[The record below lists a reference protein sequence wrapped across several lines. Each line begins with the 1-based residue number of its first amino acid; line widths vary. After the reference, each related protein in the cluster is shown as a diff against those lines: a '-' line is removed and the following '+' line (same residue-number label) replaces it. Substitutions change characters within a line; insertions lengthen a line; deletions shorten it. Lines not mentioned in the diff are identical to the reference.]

1 MVSVNGPSAM
11 ASEPRYI
18 SPSPWPIASGG
29 PLRAPI
35 IRSSSPAKMNPSAK
49 APRSCDS
56 DAFTASTGLMPLA
69 RYPSTRCS
77 DDFGVGFGLEDR
89 AVLLQLLAQF
99 AKILDDAV
107 VDHGD
112 PGGCMR
118 MGVVLVRLAV
128 RGPAGM
134 TDAGV
139 ARQRCGPAAWP
150 RGFSACLRRGGD
162 RDGRLPVWR
171 RLRNRNR
178 DTQGA

>member
-1 MVSVNGPSAM
+1 MVSVNGPSAI

-35 IRSSSPAKMNPSAK
+35 IRSSSPAKMNPSAN

-56 DAFTASTGLMPLA
+56 AAFTASTGLMPLA

-89 AVLLQLLAQF
+89 ALLLQLLAQF

-112 PGGCMR
+112 AFGRMR
-118 MGVVLVRLAV
+118 MGVVLGRLAV
-128 RGPAGM
+128 GGPAGV

-139 ARQRCGPAAWP
+139 ARER
-150 RGFSACLRRGGD
+150 RGLQLALPDFSACLRRGGA
-162 RDGRLPVWR
+162 RDGRLPAWR
-171 RLRNRNR
+171 RLRNHSR
-178 DTQGA
+178 DIQAA